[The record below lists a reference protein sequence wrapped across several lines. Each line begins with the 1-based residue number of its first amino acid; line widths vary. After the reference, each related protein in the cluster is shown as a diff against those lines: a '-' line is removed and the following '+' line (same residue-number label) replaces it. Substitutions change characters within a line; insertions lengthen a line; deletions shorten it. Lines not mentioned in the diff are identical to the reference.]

1 MRQTGRCCVVVPH
14 GVLFRG
20 AAEGRIREA
29 VLKDNLLDTV
39 IGLPEKLFS
48 TAAIPVAVLL
58 FDFRREAGGELEDR
72 KDILFID
79 ASKEFDAG
87 RNQNKLTDTHLD
99 KIIRTVESRQD
110 VDKFAHLAKLDEV
123 VENGFNLNIP
133 RYVDTFEE
141 EKQIDLAAVQAE
153 IERLDEE
160 LTQTRARLRQH
171 LKELGV

>member
-1 MRQTGRCCVVVPH
+1 
-14 GVLFRG
+14 
-20 AAEGRIREA
+20 
-29 VLKDNLLDTV
+29 
-39 IGLPEKLFS
+39 
-48 TAAIPVAVLL
+48 
-58 FDFRREAGGELEDR
+58 
-72 KDILFID
+72 
-79 ASKEFDAG
+79 
-87 RNQNKLTDTHLD
+87 
-99 KIIRTVESRQD
+99 